1 MSKDTDAQFDGQ
13 PCTQVLTIVE
23 VALNGPW
30 GKARQPLAPIAVADI
45 VADGVAC
52 ARAGAAVVHV
62 HPYDERSGRQNDD
75 LETYVK
81 IIEGIREQA
90 DVLVYPSAPFVDND
104 DIDRYGV
111 TERLAERGLIQWA
124 TVDPGSLNIARYDDI
139 AQSRPGFV
147 YRNSE
152 TALKD
157 ALAMASRLGIV
168 PSYAC
173 YEPGHIRL
181 GAALHAMHVHAPTP
195 VYRLMLSDE
204 FTFGFPPR
212 AFALEAY
219 AALFSELDLKVPV
232 MVAGLGVDITH
243 LIPDI
248 VQRGWHIRVGLE
260 DAVFGCPSSNVEL
273 VRNAVES
280 VHRVGGRVANARD
293 ILQGSVPQLQVRPRA
308 PAAGLRTR

>member
-1 MSKDTDAQFDGQ
+1 
-13 PCTQVLTIVE
+13 VE

-30 GKARQPLAPIAVADI
+30 GNARQPLAPIAVAEI

-52 ARAGAAVVHV
+52 AKAGAAVVHV
-62 HPYDERSGRQNDD
+62 HPYDEASGRQNDD
-75 LETYVK
+75 LETYVR
-81 IIEGIREQA
+81 IIEGIREQV

-104 DIDRYGV
+104 DINRYSV
-111 TERLAERGLIQWA
+111 TEKLAERGLIQWA

-152 TALKD
+152 AALAE
-157 ALAMASRLGIV
+157 ALAMASRLKIV

-204 FTFGFPPR
+204 FAFGFPPK
-212 AFALEAY
+212 AYALEAY
-219 AALFSELDLKVPV
+219 AALFSDLGLDIQV
-232 MVAGLGVDITH
+232 MVAGLGVEITH

-248 VQRGWHIRVGLE
+248 VERGWHVRVGLE
-260 DAVFGCPSSNVEL
+260 DAVFGCPLSNVDL
-273 VRNAVES
+273 VRNAVDQ
-280 VHRVGGRVANARD
+280 VHRSGGCVAKPHEILRD
-293 ILQGSVPQLQVRPRA
+293 FTA
-308 PAAGLRTR
+308 NT

>member
-1 MSKDTDAQFDGQ
+1 M
-13 PCTQVLTIVE
+13 PTIVE

-45 VADGVAC
+45 VAEGVAC
-52 ARAGAAVVHV
+52 AKAGAAVVHV
-62 HPYDERSGRQNDD
+62 HPYDETSGRQNDD
-75 LETYVK
+75 LETYVR
-81 IIEGIREQA
+81 IIEGIREQV

-104 DIDRYGV
+104 DINRYGV

-139 AQSRPGFV
+139 AQDHPGFV

-152 TALKD
+152 AALKG
-157 ALAMASRLGIV
+157 ALAMASRLKIV

-181 GAALHAMHVHAPTP
+181 GAALHAMYVHAPTP

-212 AFALEAY
+212 AYALEAY
-219 AALFSELDLKVPV
+219 AALFSDLGLKAQV

-260 DAVFGCPSSNVEL
+260 DAAFGCSSSNADL
-273 VRNAVES
+273 VRNAVEW
-280 VHRVGGRVANARD
+280 VHRSGGHLAKAGELLHGRV
-293 ILQGSVPQLQVRPRA
+293 QE
-308 PAAGLRTR
+308 T

>member
-1 MSKDTDAQFDGQ
+1 MNNNVQLDGRA
-13 PCTQVLTIVE
+13 CARSSTIVE

-30 GKARQPLAPIAVADI
+30 GRSRQPLAPISVAEI

-52 ARAGAAVVHV
+52 AKAGAAVVHV
-62 HPYDERSGRQNDD
+62 HPYDEISGKQNDD
-75 LETYVK
+75 LETYVR
-81 IIEGIREQA
+81 IIEGIREQV

-104 DIDRYGV
+104 DKNRYGV

-152 TALKD
+152 VALKD
-157 ALAMASRLGIV
+157 ALAMASRLKIV

-204 FTFGFPPR
+204 FTFGFPPKVY
-212 AFALEAY
+212 ALEAY
-219 AALFSELDLKVPV
+219 AALFYDLGLKVPV

-260 DAVFGCPSSNVEL
+260 DSAFGCPSSNVDL
-273 VRNAVES
+273 VRNAIDLVQIN
-280 VHRVGGRVANARD
+280 GGRVAKAGELLRA
-293 ILQGSVPQLQVRPRA
+293 SVQKA
-308 PAAGLRTR
+308 

>member
-1 MSKDTDAQFDGQ
+1 VSKDKGVQLDGQ
-13 PCTQVLTIVE
+13 SCTHVPTIVE

-30 GKARQPLAPIAVADI
+30 GKTRQPLAPIAVADI

-52 ARAGAAVVHV
+52 ARAGASVVHV
-62 HPYDERSGRQNDD
+62 HPYDERTGRQNDD
-75 LETYVK
+75 LETYVR
-81 IIEGIREQA
+81 IIEGIREQV

-104 DIDRYGV
+104 DINRYGV

-124 TVDPGSLNIARYDDI
+124 TVDPGSLNIARHDDI

-152 TALKD
+152 AALNE
-157 ALAMASRLGIV
+157 ALAMASRWGIV

-181 GAALHAMHVHAPTP
+181 GAALHAMHLNAPTP

-212 AFALEAY
+212 GYALEAY
-219 AALFSELDLKVPV
+219 AALFSDLDLKAPV

-248 VQRGWHIRVGLE
+248 VQRGWHLRVGLE
-260 DAVFGCPSSNVEL
+260 DAAFGCPASNVDL
-273 VRNAVES
+273 VRRS
-280 VHRVGGRVANARD
+280 VDLVHGMGGRVAKAEEV
-293 ILQGSVPQLQVRPRA
+293 LQGSIQTTYR
-308 PAAGLRTR
+308 